1 MVAPLARARAREQ
14 LARTTWFPLTKLMS
28 AITLEGCADALLSKD
43 KEYMMGIDEAGRGPV
58 LGPMVYGSAFCAV
71 EDEAK
76 MKAMG
81 FMDSK
86 QLTEAKRDQLW
97 ADLKTCGFIGWSIR
111 VLDAKFI
118 AGGMLRKANKC
129 ARATHSAHDSRLQGA
144 RSRT

>member
-1 MVAPLARARAREQ
+1 MP
-14 LARTTWFPLTKLMS
+14 
-28 AITLEGCADALLSKD
+28 ITLEGCPDALLSKD

-76 MKAMG
+76 LKSMG

-97 ADLKTCGFIGWSIR
+97 AELQTCGFIGWKIR

-118 AGGMLRKANKC
+118 SGGMLRKANKC
-129 ARATHSAHDSRLQGA
+129 AEPLCA
-144 RSRT
+144 